1 MPADLLLDIQNLSV
15 TFDSDRR
22 KLPAVQG
29 VDLQIH
35 TGEVLG
41 LVGES
46 GCGKS
51 VMSLSVMALLDK
63 EFAHISGNIRFEGR
77 ELLGLT
83 EKEMNRLRGNR
94 MSMIFQEPMTSL
106 NPVFTVQQQIGE
118 VLALHQNLSQE
129 KCRAACLDMLRKVG
143 MPDAEHVAASYPH
156 RLSGGQRQ
164 RVMIAMAL
172 CCEPALLVADEP
184 TTALDVTIQAQVLSL
199 LKTLQQELQTAILF
213 ISHDL
218 GVIAE
223 VADRI
228 AVMYAGRI
236 VEQGTVQE
244 IFANPQH
251 PYTLGL
257 MASRTFVDEAPG
269 EGDSRKLP
277 CIPGNV
283 PSPDMLPEGCSF
295 WPRCAYCTEQ
305 CKTAM
310 PPLAPTGPGHLVR
323 CFRDAGARQTAQEG
337 GAVDA

>member
-1 MPADLLLDIQNLSV
+1 MPADLLLNIQNLFV

-29 VDLQIH
+29 VNLQIH
-35 TGEVLG
+35 AGEVLG

-51 VMSLSVMALLDK
+51 VMSLSVMDLLDK
-63 EFAHISGNIRFEGR
+63 EFAHISGSIKLEGR
-77 ELLGLT
+77 ELLGLP
-83 EKEMNRLRGNR
+83 EKEMNRLRGKR

-118 VLALHQNLSQE
+118 VLALHQNLSQD

-143 MPDAEHVAASYPH
+143 LPDAEHVAVSYPH

-199 LKTLQQELQTAILF
+199 LKSLQQELQTAILF

-228 AVMYAGRI
+228 VVMYAGRV

-244 IFANPQH
+244 IFTNPKH

-257 MASRTFVDEAPG
+257 MASRTFVDDAPG
-269 EGDSRKLP
+269 TGDSRKLP

-283 PSPDMLPEGCSF
+283 PSPDMLPDGCSF

-305 CKTAM
+305 CKSEMPQLTA
-310 PPLAPTGPGHLVR
+310 LGEGHLVR
-323 CFRDAGARQTAQEG
+323 CFRDVSAGETAQG
-337 GAVDA
+337 GGETDA